1 MKYTVIMP
9 LYNKAPYVRKAVESV
24 VGQTYQDWELIV
36 VDDGSTDGG
45 GNIVAS
51 IADPR
56 IRLVR
61 QENAGVSAAR
71 NRGVA
76 ISGTNADTRNK
87 ECATPPTTPSL
98 DIENAAPS
106 SGEVALAPPPHLC
119 FLDAD
124 DWWEPAFLEEMAGL
138 IERHPDAGIY
148 GTGYY
153 IVKNGKKRV
162 APIGV
167 EDGFAE
173 GEINYC
179 QVYAKTLCMPLWTG
193 AVCMPRHIFD
203 EQGGFPTGIKLG
215 EDFLLWVH
223 IALAHPVVLLN
234 KPLSNY
240 NQDVDITFRGTHHLH
255 APKEHMLWQLGEYE
269 PLEKSN
275 PDYKQLIDNLRT
287 YSLINYLLD
296 RRYRD
301 AARTE
306 LAKVDW
312 SLQPAKTRKL
322 YQQPVWKLKKRAQI
336 LAIGSYVKQCFISLR
351 NKK

>member
-1 MKYTVIMP
+1 MP

-24 VGQTYQDWELIV
+24 VGQTCRDWELIV

-45 GNIVAS
+45 GDIVTA

-71 NRGVA
+71 NCGVV
-76 ISGTNADTRNK
+76 
-87 ECATPPTTPSL
+87 L
-98 DIENAAPS
+98 
-106 SGEVALAPPPHLC
+106 SGEAAFRPPYIC

-124 DWWEPAFLEEMAGL
+124 DWWEPTFLEEMAAL

-148 GTGYY
+148 GTSYW
-153 IVKNGKKRV
+153 IVKNGRKRL

-167 EDGFAE
+167 DEGFSE
-173 GEINYC
+173 GRINYC
-179 QVYAKTLCMPLWTG
+179 QVYARTLCMPLTSIT
-193 AVCMPRHIFD
+193 VCIPRRVFD
-203 EQGGFPTGIKLG
+203 ETGGFPLGITLG
-215 EDFLLWVH
+215 EDFLLWLR
-223 IALAHPVVLLN
+223 IAINHKTVLLN
-234 KPLSNY
+234 KPLANY
-240 NQDVDITFRGTHHLH
+240 NQDVDVAHRGTHHLH
-255 APKEHMLWQLGEYE
+255 PPERHMLWQLEEYE

-287 YSLINYLLD
+287 YSLMNYLLD

-312 SLQPAKTRKL
+312 TYQPAKTRRL
-322 YQQPVWKLKKRAQI
+322 YRWPVWMLHLRLFIMKTCSRI
-336 LAIGSYVKQCFISLR
+336 KQRLIVLW
-351 NKK
+351 